1 MSPSFLKK
9 SPKIGGYRGLI
20 KSISAV
26 SKYENK
32 RYRVMKSINNQR
44 NGFRY
49 GAYSLEILREY
60 ATLSYNGGTYKIVMV
75 KTDEG
80 QKYIAIKQYNEVGE
94 FLRQL
99 LIEPE
104 IAGRIGNEL
113 CAVYMRSEQT

>member
-1 MSPSFLKK
+1 M

-75 KTDEG
+75 KTDED
-80 QKYIAIKQYNEVGE
+80 QKYIVIKQYNEVGE

>member
-1 MSPSFLKK
+1 MKNNN
-9 SPKIGGYRGLI
+9 GHRNGYR
-20 KSISAV
+20 
-26 SKYENK
+26 
-32 RYRVMKSINNQR
+32 
-44 NGFRY
+44 Y
-49 GAYSLEILREY
+49 GTHMLEVLQEY
-60 ATLSYNGGTYKIVMV
+60 AALSYNGGTYKIVMV
-75 KTDEG
+75 KTDED

>member
-1 MSPSFLKK
+1 MSPSFLKI
-9 SPKIGGYRGLI
+9 SSKIGGYRGLI

-75 KTDEG
+75 KTDED

>member
-9 SPKIGGYRGLI
+9 SPNLGGYRGLI

-75 KTDEG
+75 KTDED

>member
-75 KTDEG
+75 KTDED